1 MLRSTC
7 QHHDV
12 LIGQQPLVPMKPF
25 FLFIGYLFDRA
36 IKSSVD
42 ISLKQVSVGEVV
54 NLGSVVLGWS
64 EHLLGVVEGGLV
76 DDVQV

>member
-1 MLRSTC
+1 MLCSTR
-7 QHHDV
+7 QQHDV
-12 LIGQQPLVPMKPF
+12 LIRQQPLVPMKPF

-42 ISLKQVSVGEVV
+42 ISLEQVSVGEVV
-54 NLGSVVLGWS
+54 NLEWRWFRS